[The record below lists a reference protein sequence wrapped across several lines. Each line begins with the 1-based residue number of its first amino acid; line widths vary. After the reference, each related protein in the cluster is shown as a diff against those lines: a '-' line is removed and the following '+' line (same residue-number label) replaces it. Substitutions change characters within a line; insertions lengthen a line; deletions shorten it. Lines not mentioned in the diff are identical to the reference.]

1 MSKRIGIYAR
11 VSTRNGQTVENQL
24 RQLNEVADRMGWSI
38 VAVWTDEGISGSK
51 GRDQRPGFDQMI
63 TAVNRREVDL
73 VAAWSVDRLGR
84 SLQDLIGF
92 LADLQAKGCDLYL
105 HQQGIDT
112 STPSG
117 RMLFQMLSV
126 FAEFE
131 REMIRERVVAGLERT
146 KSKGTRLGRP
156 KLDYSVRRKI
166 EIAMRKGK
174 GIRPTARALGVSTTT
189 VMKIKSEMD
198 QVPGHKAH
206 T

>member
-1 MSKRIGIYAR
+1 
-11 VSTRNGQTVENQL
+11 
-24 RQLNEVADRMGWSI
+24 
-38 VAVWTDEGISGSK
+38 
-51 GRDQRPGFDQMI
+51 MI

-189 VMKIKSEMD
+189 VMKIKAEMD
-198 QVPGHKAH
+198 DLTQSA
-206 T
+206 

>member
-24 RQLNEVADRMGWSI
+24 RQLNEVVDRMGWTI

-63 TAVNRREVDL
+63 TAINRREVDL

-198 QVPGHKAH
+198 GASQ
-206 T
+206 

>member
-38 VAVWTDEGISGSK
+38 VAVWIDEGISGSK

-198 QVPGHKAH
+198 DITQSA
-206 T
+206 

>member
-38 VAVWTDEGISGSK
+38 AAVWTDEGISGSK

-198 QVPGHKAH
+198 GITQSA
-206 T
+206 

>member
-38 VAVWTDEGISGSK
+38 VAVWTDEGVSGSK

-63 TAVNRREVDL
+63 TAINRREVDL

-189 VMKIKSEMD
+189 VMKIKAEMD
-198 QVPGHKAH
+198 DLTQSA
-206 T
+206 

>member
-24 RQLNEVADRMGWSI
+24 RQLNEVADRMGWTI

>member
-63 TAVNRREVDL
+63 TAVNRRDVDL

-198 QVPGHKAH
+198 GITQSA
-206 T
+206 

>member
-51 GRDQRPGFDQMI
+51 GRDQRPGFDRMI
-63 TAVNRREVDL
+63 TAINRREVDL

-189 VMKIKSEMD
+189 VMKIKAEMD
-198 QVPGHKAH
+198 DITQSA
-206 T
+206 

>member
-24 RQLNEVADRMGWSI
+24 RQLNEVADRMGWTI

-198 QVPGHKAH
+198 GCSPQKI
-206 T
+206 

>member
-51 GRDQRPGFDQMI
+51 GREQRPGFDQMI

>member
-24 RQLNEVADRMGWSI
+24 RQLNEVANRMGWSI
-38 VAVWTDEGISGSK
+38 AAVWTDEGISGSK

-198 QVPGHKAH
+198 GITQSA
-206 T
+206 

>member
-38 VAVWTDEGISGSK
+38 VAVWTDEGVSGSK

-63 TAVNRREVDL
+63 TAINRREVDL

-131 REMIRERVVAGLERT
+131 REMIRERVVAGLERP

-189 VMKIKSEMD
+189 VLKIKAEMD
-198 QVPGHKAH
+198 DLTQSA
-206 T
+206 

>member
-24 RQLNEVADRMGWSI
+24 RQLNEVIDRMGWTI

-63 TAVNRREVDL
+63 TAINRREVDL

-198 QVPGHKAH
+198 DIAQSA
-206 T
+206 

>member
-24 RQLNEVADRMGWSI
+24 RQLNEVADRMGWTI
-38 VAVWTDEGISGSK
+38 VAIWTDEGISGSK

>member
-24 RQLNEVADRMGWSI
+24 RQLNEVAGRMGWTI
-38 VAVWTDEGISGSK
+38 AAVWSDEGISGSK

-73 VAAWSVDRLGR
+73 VAVWSVDRLGR

-198 QVPGHKAH
+198 DITQSA
-206 T
+206 

>member
-24 RQLNEVADRMGWSI
+24 RQLNEVAGRMGWTI
-38 VAVWTDEGISGSK
+38 AAVWTDEGISGSK

-166 EIAMRKGK
+166 ELAMRKGK

-198 QVPGHKAH
+198 GHSPQII
-206 T
+206 

>member
-38 VAVWTDEGISGSK
+38 VAVWTDEGVSGSK

-63 TAVNRREVDL
+63 TAINRREVDL
-73 VAAWSVDRLGR
+73 VAAWLVDRLGR
-84 SLQDLIGF
+84 SLQDLIGV

-189 VMKIKSEMD
+189 VMKIKAEMD
-198 QVPGHKAH
+198 DLTQSA
-206 T
+206 

>member
-38 VAVWTDEGISGSK
+38 VSVWTDEGISGSK

-189 VMKIKSEMD
+189 VMKIKAEMD
-198 QVPGHKAH
+198 DIARSA
-206 T
+206 

>member
-24 RQLNEVADRMGWSI
+24 RQLNEVADRMGWTI
-38 VAVWTDEGISGSK
+38 VAVWTDEGVSGSK
-51 GRDQRPGFDQMI
+51 GRDQRPGFDKMI

-198 QVPGHKAH
+198 DITQSA
-206 T
+206 

>member
-24 RQLNEVADRMGWSI
+24 RQLNEVADRMGWTI

-63 TAVNRREVDL
+63 TAINRREVDL

-198 QVPGHKAH
+198 DITQSA
-206 T
+206 

>member
-38 VAVWTDEGISGSK
+38 VSVWTDEGISGSK

-189 VMKIKSEMD
+189 VMKIKAEMD
-198 QVPGHKAH
+198 VLTQSS
-206 T
+206 